1 MAKKFKKEFILHLVV
16 VVAAAIVF
24 IVALNVDNQ
33 PKPLSENEI
42 EEALAKDSVAVT
54 PQDSAKNKAQK
65 KHKRATKPTT
75 KSAKS
80 ATKPAKTSPER
91 KHLDETIRE

>member
-42 EEALAKDSVAVT
+42 EVVLAKDSVAVT

-65 KHKRATKPTT
+65 KHKRATKP
-75 KSAKS
+75 
-80 ATKPAKTSPER
+80 AKTSPER